1 VESES
6 EPLAYREE
14 VRGIFFTINDMNAN
28 IRAIRQLLEEEFG
41 GEEEAPEDD
50 A

>member
-1 VESES
+1 MES

-14 VRGIFFTINDMNAN
+14 VRGIFFTINDLSAN
-28 IRAIRQLLEEEFG
+28 IQAIRELLEREFG
-41 GEEEAPEDD
+41 GEEIPEDD